1 MFRILRERGQR
12 RVDDDTMLREKWSA
26 IGMDEGRAIGREQLR
41 CNRVRHLHALNFAQM
56 TGGPDMTLTPG
67 CVSISATLPPP
78 DPEPSSHAA
87 NGDDEAAAT
96 AM

>member
-1 MFRILRERGQR
+1 MFQIRERRQR
-12 RVDDDTMLREKWSA
+12 RVNDGTMLREKCGAVW
-26 IGMDEGRAIGREQLR
+26 MDECRAIGREQL
-41 CNRVRHLHALNFAQM
+41 CWSRVRRDHALKRAQM